1 MQLRICK
8 SSLRMEC
15 SENCLGRAANILTV
29 SGGCSDLDGVERLQI
44 NNDAKWL
51 SLGSLE
57 SVVTIVWLGCTLQFM
72 TNVQLGIFLDL
83 QLKQQ
88 VTVVVRRTNEVET
101 KLPRLKGGFIHP
113 HQSKL
118 SVQAPLKH

>member
-1 MQLRICK
+1 
-8 SSLRMEC
+8 MEC

-29 SGGCSDLDGVERLQI
+29 SGGCSDLDGVERLQL

-72 TNVQLGIFLDL
+72 TNAQLGIFLDL
-83 QLKQQ
+83 QLLLKEQM
-88 VTVVVRRTNEVET
+88 TVVVRRAFQQV
-101 KLPRLKGGFIHP
+101 P
-113 HQSKL
+113 H
-118 SVQAPLKH
+118 